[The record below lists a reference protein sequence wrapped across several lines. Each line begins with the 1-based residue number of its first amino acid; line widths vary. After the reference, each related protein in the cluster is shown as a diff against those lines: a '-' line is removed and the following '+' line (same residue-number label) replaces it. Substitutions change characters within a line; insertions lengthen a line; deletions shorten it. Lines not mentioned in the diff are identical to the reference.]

1 MKDATTGRTSKR
13 RKTGTDWEALSRL
26 SAADIRAGIDSD
38 PDARATDENFWRD
51 AQVVLPK
58 PKRLVTLR
66 LDADLLEWF
75 RRESG
80 YQTRINAILRA
91 YMDAKKPEGVDRGK
105 R

>member
-1 MKDATTGRTSKR
+1 MKDATTGKTSKR

-26 SAADIRAGIDSD
+26 SDADIRAGIDSD
-38 PDARATDENFWRD
+38 PDARATDENFWKD
-51 AQVVLPK
+51 ARVVLPK

-66 LDADLLEWF
+66 LDADLLEWL

-91 YMDAKKPEGVDRGK
+91 YMDAKK
-105 R
+105 